1 VGCKIIY
8 LHSTFKVLQTLTTQP
23 TPVEF
28 SHESGFFV
36 HQINPYVQAFY
47 KTGDDV
53 TIHTIEGEIREN
65 VGQLQVY
72 CTSILTFSPEIG
84 DLQDK

>member
-8 LHSTFKVLQTLTTQP
+8 LHSTFKALQTLTTQN
-23 TPVEF
+23 TLAEF
-28 SHESGFFV
+28 SHESRFFV
-36 HQINPYVQAFY
+36 LQINPYVQAFY
-47 KTGDDV
+47 NTGDDV

-72 CTSILTFSPEIG
+72 CTCILTFSPEIWESS
-84 DLQDK
+84 K